1 MPIKEIGEAIYTKD
15 AAWLQGVATSLGV
28 DIENNQLKFPE
39 TVGQGILREFVIEP
53 GLTLTFGELE
63 PRKQLQLRTKALD
76 KKIGFTILFK
86 YIERGSS
93 FFKPISGQYT
103 EVKAGG
109 VQFLSSNVKN
119 HLIFPASSHCYLFR
133 LFISN
138 EWIANN
144 LAEFIGQNG
153 VFREMIFDDKKVM
166 HFEPLNNRF
175 VRLFKDVFKSEFD
188 SKLVH
193 LIVKDKGYEAV
204 VIFFDHFYK
213 QFFSENIQL
222 SKYSISDQKR
232 LYMLVDYIHANLDK
246 NLSLDDLAKE
256 AGFSKSKL
264 QSMFHYFFHQSI
276 YNFIKNLK
284 FEKAVSLLVKTD
296 DDIRFVASKLGY
308 NSSTHF
314 INIFKRHFGVSPYKY
329 RINQRKQNAESGE
342 LSAASSTSSKNNR
355 SGANASQNFTVKDM
369 SIK

>member
-1 MPIKEIGEAIYTKD
+1 MAIKETGEAIYIKD
-15 AAWLQGVATSLGV
+15 AAWLQGIANSLKIDV
-28 DIENNQLKFPE
+28 EDNQLQLPATF
-39 TVGQGILREFVIEP
+39 GQGILREFVIEQ
-53 GLTLTFGELE
+53 GFTLTFGELE
-63 PRKQLQLRTKALD
+63 LKKQLQLKSKALD

-103 EVKAGG
+103 EVKSGG
-109 VQFLSSNVKN
+109 VQFFSTNVKN

-133 LFISN
+133 IFISH

-144 LAEFIGQNG
+144 LSEFIGQNDS
-153 VFREMIFDDKKVM
+153 FKDTIFDDKKVM

-222 SKYSISDQKR
+222 SKYSIDDQKR

-246 NLSLDDLAKE
+246 NLSLDDLSKE

-264 QSMFHYFFHQSI
+264 QAMFHYFLHQSI

-284 FEKAVSLLVKTD
+284 FEKAVSLLIKTD
-296 DDIRFVASKLGY
+296 DDIRFLASKLGY

-314 INIFKRHFGVSPYKY
+314 INIFKKHFGVSPYKY
-329 RINQRKQNAESGE
+329 RINQRKQSARSGQSSTTSAKPSMYAEA
-342 LSAASSTSSKNNR
+342 AASSN
-355 SGANASQNFTVKDM
+355 QNSATKDLLVR
-369 SIK
+369 

>member
-1 MPIKEIGEAIYTKD
+1 MPIQMVIKETSEAIYTSDEAYLEGIAK
-15 AAWLQGVATSLGV
+15 SLNIN
-28 DIENNQLKFPE
+28 IENNQLQLPASL
-39 TVGQGILREFVIEP
+39 GHGLLREFVIEP
-53 GLTLTFGELE
+53 GFVLTFGELQLS
-63 PRKQLQLRTKALD
+63 KQLELKNKMID

-103 EVKAGG
+103 EVKSGG
-109 VQFLSSNVKN
+109 VQFLSTNVKN
-119 HLIFPASSHCYLFR
+119 HLIFPAASHCYLFR
-133 LFISN
+133 IFISK
-138 EWIANN
+138 EWISNN
-144 LAEFIGQNG
+144 LSEFIGQNET
-153 VFREMIFDDKKVM
+153 FKEMIFDDKKVM

-188 SKLVH
+188 PKLVH

-246 NLSLDDLAKE
+246 TLSLDELAKE

-264 QSMFHYFFHQSI
+264 QAMFHYFLHQSI

-329 RINQRKQNAESGE
+329 RINQRKQNAKTGTPPITV
-342 LSAASSTSSKNNR
+342 SAGVKMSEGIVSSSS
-355 SGANASQNFTVKDM
+355 
-369 SIK
+369 